1 MTVMKTRGMLL
12 LGLLGLVS
20 LTGCEST
27 IPPGGYGV
35 NAIQFS
41 DVVVPDGMSLRQGED
56 ESYTLEVGSWRSGHL
71 VYGGTAQVTAVSSYV
86 LERMPQHAWELTA
99 DEEPDEQSRRLRF
112 ERGDYVAEYNIRR
125 RENLT
130 TMIVEYTTIPP
141 GE

>member
-1 MTVMKTRGMLL
+1 MTAMKTRGMLL
-12 LGLLGLVS
+12 SVLLGLTS
-20 LTGCEST
+20 LTGCQST

-35 NAIQFS
+35 SAIQFS

-71 VYGGTAQVTAVSSYV
+71 VYGGTAPVTAVSSYV

-99 DEEPDEQSRRLRF
+99 EEAPDERNRRLRF

-130 TMIVEYTTIPP
+130 TMIVDYTTIPP
-141 GE
+141 GL

>member
-1 MTVMKTRGMLL
+1 MPTMKTRGMLL
-12 LGLLGLVS
+12 MGLALAS

-35 NAIQFS
+35 SAIQFS
-41 DVVVPDGMSLRQGED
+41 DVVVPDGMRLRQGED
-56 ESYTLEVGSWRSGHL
+56 ESYTLEVGKWRSGHL
-71 VYGGTAQVTAVSSYV
+71 VYGGTAQLTAVSSYV

-99 DEEPDEQSRRLRF
+99 DEAPDEQNRRLRF

-141 GE
+141 RE

>member
-1 MTVMKTRGMLL
+1 MKTRGMLL
-12 LGLLGLVS
+12 SALLGLTS
-20 LTGCEST
+20 LSSCAST

-56 ESYTLEVGSWRSGHL
+56 ESYTLEVGNWRSGHL

-86 LERMPQHAWELTA
+86 LERMPQHAWELTV
-99 DEEPDEQSRRLRF
+99 EEAPDEQNRRLRF

-130 TMIVEYTTIPP
+130 TMIVDYTTIPP
-141 GE
+141 GQ